1 MPIGQ
6 KINGEGGIVTLRQF
20 AANEVIIHENEPGEF
35 AYIIEK
41 GLVEITKILEG
52 KQVHIARL
60 EKGAAF
66 GEMSLIDEMPRSAT
80 VTAREETLVREI
92 HRDDLYNTMKDH
104 PEAVMVIL
112 KRIFER
118 LRESNMQL
126 VQARLQTQKNQ
137 QPMNDPSFTSAG
149 SGAETEAG
157 LASGSRISGDVINVP
172 DVATMQTVCL
182 LEGITIEAADAM
194 PQNPLSFGIFPFKIG
209 RKSRDPIV
217 SNHLEIEDRAPLQ
230 VSRHHVSIVKVGD
243 KIGVVDRGSQLGASV
258 DGVRIGGNAS
268 PGPVFFQ
275 GREGLLVLGPE
286 TSPYRFKISL
296 NGSPG
301 QS

>member
-1 MPIGQ
+1 M
-6 KINGEGGIVTLRQF
+6 VTLRQF

-52 KQVHIARL
+52 KRVHIARL

-66 GEMSLIDEMPRSAT
+66 GEMSMIDEMPRSAT

-92 HRDDLYNTMKDH
+92 HRDDLYNTMKDN

-112 KRIFER
+112 NRIFER

-126 VQARLQTQKNQ
+126 AQARLQTQKNQ
-137 QPMNDPSFTSAG
+137 QPMNEPSTTSASAG
-149 SGAETEAG
+149 AG

-194 PQNPLSFGIFPFKIG
+194 PQNPLSFEIFPFKIG

-258 DGVRIGGNAS
+258 DGVRIGGKAS

-275 GREGLLVLGPE
+275 GSEGLLVLGPE
-286 TSPYRFKISL
+286 TSPYRFKISM
-296 NGSPG
+296 NGSPS

>member
-1 MPIGQ
+1 M
-6 KINGEGGIVTLRQF
+6 RQF

-41 GLVEITKILEG
+41 GLVEITKILDG
-52 KQVHIARL
+52 KKVHIASL

-66 GEMSLIDEMPRSAT
+66 GEMSMIDEMPRSAT

-92 HRDDLYNTMKDH
+92 HRDDLYKTMKDH
-104 PEAVMVIL
+104 PESVMVIL

-118 LRESNMQL
+118 LRESNML
-126 VQARLQTQKNQ
+126 LAQARLQVLQNQK
-137 QPMNDPSFTSAG
+137 PMNEPSLTIAGVGEREGAGEREKAEVGIGTVSG
-149 SGAETEAG
+149 SG
-157 LASGSRISGDVINVP
+157 ISGDFTNNPPSAIQK
-172 DVATMQTVCL
+172 ASCL
-182 LEGITIEAADAM
+182 LEGLTIEASDAL
-194 PQNPLSFGIFPFKIG
+194 PQNPLSFGVFPFKIG

-217 SNHLEIEDRAPLQ
+217 SNHLEIEDHAPLQ
-230 VSRHHVSIVKVGD
+230 ISRHHVSIVKVED

-268 PGPVFFQ
+268 PGPVFFK
-275 GREGLLVLGPE
+275 GTEGLLVLGPE
-286 TSPYRFKISL
+286 SSPYRFKISA
-296 NGSPG
+296 NWAPD